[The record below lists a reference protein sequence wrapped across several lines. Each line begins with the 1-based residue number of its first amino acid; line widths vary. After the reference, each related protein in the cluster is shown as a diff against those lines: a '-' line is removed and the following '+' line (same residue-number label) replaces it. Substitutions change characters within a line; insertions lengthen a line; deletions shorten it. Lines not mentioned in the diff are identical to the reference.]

1 MDCGAGVVEH
11 QETEDSWQTWPDTPD
26 MLTFPVSEISEEDRM
41 AIVNQYNSMRE
52 RHFKTMAVPKISIA
66 DALPEEQCTGTASRK
81 DDAPTQRR
89 KKHRPTKQER
99 ADWRASQEVIPFPIV
114 SEKTQTYMNKRSW
127 NNIEV
132 LLAVILS
139 ILGTML
145 LLRPYIKTEDADQ
158 IAHLKAHIEL
168 LEDKLT
174 QSADTGSCQMGSGSG
189 NGESSHTH
197 LQLNLVDDE
206 ASSVD
211 SLADLQLFMGKTGIG
226 LHEIDKFGNTLLIE
240 SARQGHIAVTRLL
253 LASKVFTKQN
263 HVDNEGDT
271 ALHKAA
277 YNGHVETTAL
287 LLASKVFTK
296 QNHVDNEGD
305 TALHKAAY
313 NGHVETTALL
323 LASKVF
329 TKQNHV
335 DNQGATALH
344 VAAWRG
350 HASVAKALL
359 EHDAF
364 IAHEA
369 KKLDGSSAAD
379 LALWFNHSHVADVI
393 SAFSNSAAVEPVS
406 ASM

>member
-1 MDCGAGVVEH
+1 
-11 QETEDSWQTWPDTPD
+11 
-26 MLTFPVSEISEEDRM
+26 
-41 AIVNQYNSMRE
+41 
-52 RHFKTMAVPKISIA
+52 
-66 DALPEEQCTGTASRK
+66 
-81 DDAPTQRR
+81 
-89 KKHRPTKQER
+89 
-99 ADWRASQEVIPFPIV
+99 
-114 SEKTQTYMNKRSW
+114 
-127 NNIEV
+127 
-132 LLAVILS
+132 
-139 ILGTML
+139 ML

-263 HVDNEGDT
+263 HVDNEG
-271 ALHKAA
+271 A
-277 YNGHVETTAL
+277 
-287 LLASKVFTK
+287 
-296 QNHVDNEGD
+296 